1 MEQLIVQDGLHTVR
15 ERELNTH
22 QPAMYMYVCTRAT
35 PSQTHIKT
43 TARHLPSQTNI
54 QPVTTCTC
62 TCTCYCQTP
71 LPSPHLQ
78 GSGVWSPP
86 LLVPYDGLQQ
96 LVVEG
101 EAEVQPQ
108 PGKASTG
115 RLPFLG
121 GGGGTS
127 SRYMVH
133 TCTCTCTVEPPIK
146 DAPNKGHLRIMDI
159 CSGPQVSFIRRFHC
173 TCDQYCVYGRTCT
186 CTYVCT

>member
-62 TCTCYCQTP
+62 TCTYYCQTP

-108 PGKASTG
+108 PGKATTG

-121 GGGGTS
+121 GGAHRAGTWYIHVHVINTACMDVHVHVHVHMCAHDTVWFS
-127 SRYMVH
+127 YMYLQLG
-133 TCTCTCTVEPPIK
+133 TPP
-146 DAPNKGHLRIMDI
+146 G
-159 CSGPQVSFIRRFHC
+159 
-173 TCDQYCVYGRTCT
+173 
-186 CTYVCT
+186 TYR